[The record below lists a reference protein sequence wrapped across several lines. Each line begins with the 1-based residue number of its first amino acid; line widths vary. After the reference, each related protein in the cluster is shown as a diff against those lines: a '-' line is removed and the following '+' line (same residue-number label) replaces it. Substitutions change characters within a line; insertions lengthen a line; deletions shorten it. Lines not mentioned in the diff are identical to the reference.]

1 MTLNDVAREAGVS
14 KSTVSLVVNNS
25 PKVREE
31 TRLKVEKAIKKLH
44 YTPNIAAKELTTNK
58 KMSMGII
65 ITNPCEMP
73 NRTTFD
79 MMDDNYFHDVERG
92 ILKALENEDYG
103 LLIEQFT
110 TSGENPQKVPN
121 IVKKRRIEGLFVVGG
136 IFDPLFIK
144 NLQRYDIPLVI
155 MGRNYE
161 GIDCVT
167 TDYEY
172 ATYIGVKYLIEQGHR
187 DILYVSG
194 PKVTPSSEMKDK
206 GVFKALKEANIP
218 IRDEFYTESDFTGL
232 GGYMAVKE
240 AIEKRKIKPT
250 AIFTSVDAN
259 AVGAMR
265 YFYEKQIR
273 IPRDMSIMSYD
284 DSLLAEYAT
293 PPLTSVHINK
303 EQIGQ
308 MGAKLLLK
316 RMKDRDSATTNVIV
330 PVQIVERESVSWNK
344 KS

>member
-25 PKVREE
+25 PKVKET
-31 TRLKVEKAIKKLH
+31 TRLKVEEAIRKLG

-58 KMSMGII
+58 KMAIGII
-65 ITNPCEMP
+65 ITNPFEMS

-92 ILKALENEDYG
+92 ILKAIENEDYG

-110 TSGENPQKVPN
+110 TNSNNPEKVPN

-136 IFDPLFIK
+136 IFDPFFIK
-144 NLQRYDIPLVI
+144 SIQEYNIPLVI
-155 MGRNYE
+155 MGRDYE
-161 GIDCVT
+161 GVDCVT

-172 ATYIGVKYLIEQGHR
+172 ATYIGIRHLIEMGHK

-194 PKVTPSSEMKDK
+194 PKITPTSEMKDR
-206 GVFKALKEANIP
+206 GVFKALKEAGIP
-218 IRDEFYTESDFTGL
+218 LRDDFYIESDFTGL
-232 GGYMAVKE
+232 GGYLAVKE
-240 AIEKRKIKPT
+240 AMEKRKIKPT
-250 AIFTSVDAN
+250 AIFTSVDAT

-265 YFYEKQIR
+265 YFYEKEMR
-273 IPRDMSIMSYD
+273 IPRDISIMSYD

-293 PPLTSVHINK
+293 PPLSSVHINK

-316 RMKDRDSATTNVIV
+316 RMKDCGLDRMKVTV
-330 PVQIVERESVSWNK
+330 PVHIIDRESICRI
-344 KS
+344 